1 MSKINV
7 WKIVGIG
14 ASVLGFVL
22 TMVKDKSDA
31 EELKTTIS
39 EEVAKQ
45 LSEKE
50 SK

>member
-1 MSKINV
+1 MSKNKV
-7 WKIVGIG
+7 WKIVGVG
-14 ASVLGFVL
+14 ATVLGFIL
-22 TMVKDKSDA
+22 TMVKDKSDT